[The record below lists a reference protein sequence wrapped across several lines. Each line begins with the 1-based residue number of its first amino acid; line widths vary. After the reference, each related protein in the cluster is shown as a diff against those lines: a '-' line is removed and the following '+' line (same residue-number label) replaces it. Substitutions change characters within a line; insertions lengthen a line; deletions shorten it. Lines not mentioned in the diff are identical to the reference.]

1 MDKAKNKNGGSFKV
15 AGNWANWSK
24 QIKAKFAKQ
33 NATDLKFAK
42 TGKEVKTDK

>member
-24 QIKAKFAKQ
+24 QIKEKFERL
-33 NATDLKFAK
+33 NATGPKFEKSKKEIKIAK
-42 TGKEVKTDK
+42 